1 MDEGDWGRFEAH
13 PFAFIGCLY
22 GKILAKFLGPAQA
35 LNVKIE
41 QIRFFNTQS
50 WDYTREKRSYA
61 TRFPQQSSRNIIC
74 EVSVRKL
81 RWQPTRVYSLTCCYY
96 RPDGSLLNAPGVF
109 LVNPW
114 YEKRFSHP
122 IEPTWTG
129 GWIPG
134 VYTVQVLL
142 DDMEVAKS
150 TFTIEP
156 PVLPPPPPPPPPA
169 EVLQQP
175 SVQFYASETG
185 RFQTESHRYSIRFP
199 QQSTRWVICEL
210 TVRNRLYRKHDRTYH
225 LTAQCYTA
233 EGKLLWEDRRNWL
246 ITSQEQEPS
255 ISWGLQAGQWTVGIC
270 RVDILIDG
278 EEFAWGAFVIE

>member
-255 ISWGLQAGQWTVGIC
+255 ISWGLQAGQWTVGIY